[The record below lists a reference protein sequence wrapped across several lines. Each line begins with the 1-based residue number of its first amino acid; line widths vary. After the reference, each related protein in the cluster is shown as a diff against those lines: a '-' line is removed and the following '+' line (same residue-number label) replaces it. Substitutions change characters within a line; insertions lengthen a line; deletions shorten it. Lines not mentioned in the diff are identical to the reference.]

1 MIKKITVLFFILG
14 LFTRCGKESNYI
26 ANVAVN
32 YNVTIQEFKIKAVN
46 NVLIVQG
53 VGVAGILVVYN
64 PFNGAY
70 MAYDRCSSVNPEA
83 MCKVNPDDGGLS
95 ATDPCTGA
103 KFSLLDGSPSKAPA
117 VRNLKSYDVSLQ
129 GGQLLHISN

>member
-1 MIKKITVLFFILG
+1 MKKTLVLFLVCG
-14 LFTRCGKESNYI
+14 LFIRCGKESNYI

-46 NVLIVQG
+46 NVMTVQG
-53 VGVAGILVVYN
+53 AGVAGLLIVYN
-64 PFNGAY
+64 PFNSSY
-70 MAYDRCSSVNPEA
+70 LAYDRCSSVNPEA
-83 MCKVNPDDGGLS
+83 MCKITPDEGGLS

-103 KFSLLDGSPSKAPA
+103 KFSLLDGSPAKAPA
-117 VRNLKSYDVSLQ
+117 VRNLKSYNVSLQ